1 MHTSHFAATFA
12 MAAAST
18 LFATAAI
25 AQPDLLSST
34 PTDKS
39 TGPAPAAIELKF
51 SETLTT
57 QSSAASLTM
66 TSMPGM
72 ANHGEMKMTISVA
85 GAGDGKTMVIT
96 PARKLSA
103 GTYRVDWRAVSSDA
117 SPAVGKIT
125 FQVQ

>member
-1 MHTSHFAATFA
+1 MYLSRVTAMFA

-18 LFATAAI
+18 LFATAAL

-39 TGPAPAAIELKF
+39 TGAAPAAIELKF
-51 SETLTT
+51 SEPLTT

-72 ANHGEMKMTISVA
+72 ENHGEMKMKISVA

-96 PARKLSA
+96 PASKLSA

-117 SPAVGKIT
+117 RPAVGKIT

>member
-1 MHTSHFAATFA
+1 MYISRLAAQLA
-12 MAAAST
+12 MAAAGT

-25 AQPDLLSST
+25 AQPELLSST
-34 PTDKS
+34 PKDKS
-39 TGPAPAAIELKF
+39 EGAAPTAIELKF
-51 SETLTT
+51 SETLAT

-72 ANHGEMKMTISVA
+72 ANHGEMKMKISVA

-96 PARKLSA
+96 PASKLSA

-117 SPAVGKIT
+117 LPAVGKMT
-125 FQVQ
+125 FQVK

>member
-1 MHTSHFAATFA
+1 MYLSRFAAKFA
-12 MAAAST
+12 IAAAST

-34 PTDKS
+34 PEDQS
-39 TGPAPAAIELKF
+39 EGPAPATVELKS
-51 SETLTT
+51 SEALTT

-72 ANHGEMKMTISVA
+72 ANHGEMKMRISVA
-85 GAGDGKTMVIT
+85 GADDGKTMVIT
-96 PARKLSA
+96 PANTLSA

-117 SPAVGKIT
+117 RPAVGKIT
-125 FQVQ
+125 FQVK